1 MYSDVSLEDVQDL
14 NHKLELLQR
23 QITNLSETQMST
35 DDRTTRAKT
44 EYAVLQTKYHMLEEQ
59 LRETEMRSEERLV
72 DEQKRYREL
81 LARVERE
88 AELKNENCQIR
99 IQTME
104 AEASAIRE
112 EVYRLRTQCD
122 KQSTE
127 LAQNEEKLDAARFN
141 LSIAQENLLEARA
154 HEKQFLADKNQ
165 SEQLIMEL
173 HKEIERIRTETQAVM
188 ISVKKANGFHNH
200 SASSLSLES
209 NTSSEP
215 FRIDEIQNELE
226 ELKLQN
232 RQLQETN
239 EELQAMLLNKN
250 IEEGRNLLNGGTS
263 MANLADELKEMGQNQ
278 VSNCRFVIS
287 WISKSCVLTWGSR
300 MKHSWIH
307 WIR

>member
-23 QITNLSETQMST
+23 QITNLADTQMST

-59 LRETEMRSEERLV
+59 LRETELRAEERLV
-72 DEQKRYREL
+72 EEQKRYREL
-81 LARVERE
+81 LSRVERE

-104 AEASAIRE
+104 AESLALRDEIQ
-112 EVYRLRTQCD
+112 RLRTQCD
-122 KQSTE
+122 KQASE
-127 LAQNEEKLDAARFN
+127 LALNDDKLDASRFN

-154 HEKQFLADKNQ
+154 QEKRYLSDKNQ
-165 SEQLIMEL
+165 SEQMIMEL
-173 HKEIERIRTETQAVM
+173 HKELEKIRTEAQAVM
-188 ISVKKANGFHNH
+188 ASVKKPNGFHPQI
-200 SASSLSLES
+200 SSSSLSLES
-209 NTSSEP
+209 NTSSEF
-215 FRIDEIQNELE
+215 FRFDEIQNELE
-226 ELKLQN
+226 EVKQQN

-278 VSNCRFVIS
+278 VRSI
-287 WISKSCVLTWGSR
+287 GP
-300 MKHSWIH
+300 
-307 WIR
+307 

>member
-14 NHKLELLQR
+14 NQKLELLQR
-23 QITNLSETQMST
+23 QITNLADTQMST

-59 LRETEMRSEERLV
+59 LRETELRAEERLV
-72 DEQKRYREL
+72 EEQKRYREL

-104 AEASAIRE
+104 TEASAIRE
-112 EVYRLRTQCD
+112 EIHRLRTQCD
-122 KQSTE
+122 KQSNE
-127 LAQNEEKLDAARFN
+127 LTANDEKLETSRFN
-141 LSIAQENLLEARA
+141 LTIAQENLLEARSL
-154 HEKQFLADKNQ
+154 EKRYLADKNQ

-188 ISVKKANGFHNH
+188 ASVRKSNGFH
-200 SASSLSLES
+200 SSSSLSLES
-209 NTSSEP
+209 TMSSEP
-215 FRIDEIQNELE
+215 FRVDELCNELDDM
-226 ELKLQN
+226 KLQN
-232 RQLQETN
+232 RQLQEAN

-278 VSNCRFVIS
+278 VRICG
-287 WISKSCVLTWGSR
+287 LTL
-300 MKHSWIH
+300 MI
-307 WIR
+307 IF